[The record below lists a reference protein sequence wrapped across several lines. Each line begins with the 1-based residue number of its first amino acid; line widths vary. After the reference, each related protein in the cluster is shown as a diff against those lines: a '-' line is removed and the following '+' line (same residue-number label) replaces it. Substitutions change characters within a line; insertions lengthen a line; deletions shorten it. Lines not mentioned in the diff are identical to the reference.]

1 MGWTKIGMG
10 TTGVDELVLRFDRVA
25 TRIEGAD
32 YSGAMKALR
41 YWDAGYDLGTVPRK
55 VLDQLHDHSRAA
67 RVCLTSGDTGG
78 ASDHVRH
85 ALALATATRHP
96 ENEAPVH
103 SPRRRRTSSSRT

>member
-1 MGWTKIGMG
+1 MGCMG
-10 TTGVDELVLRFDRVA
+10 TSGVDELVLRFDRVA

-67 RVCLTSGDTGG
+67 RVCLTCGDTGG

-85 ALALATATRHP
+85 ALELATASRQP
-96 ENEAPVH
+96 GEEPPVRRA
-103 SPRRRRTSSSRT
+103 RRRQPSNSPS